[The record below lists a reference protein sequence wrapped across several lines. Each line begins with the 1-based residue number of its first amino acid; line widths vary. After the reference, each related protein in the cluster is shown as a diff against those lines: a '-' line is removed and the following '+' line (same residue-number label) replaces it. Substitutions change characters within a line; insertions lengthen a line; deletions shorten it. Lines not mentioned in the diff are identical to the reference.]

1 MNADEDELVM
11 VMVIMMMMIILTKS
25 IYRGGMMILGEMVLR
40 DVGTAS
46 M

>member
-11 VMVIMMMMIILTKS
+11 VMVIMMMIILTKS
-25 IYRGGMMILGEMVLR
+25 IYRGEMMILGEMVLR